1 MLFLSSFLC
10 TVSYSS
16 IIPICAFESLQY
28 CTKEYKLNLKCFCID
43 RDERQCLVGIERDLL
58 YCLNWVFNIFE
69 MFNNKIISNKERRR
83 EGSERQQRKRKRGWD
98 RDMREKEREEK
109 KKLSIIFPLNML
121 SAWAVYVFSYP
132 MLLTHTGG
140 GVEWWGKKKVIF

>member
-1 MLFLSSFLC
+1 MLLYRQRWA
-10 TVSYSS
+10 TVLGRY
-16 IIPICAFESLQY
+16 
-28 CTKEYKLNLKCFCID
+28 
-43 RDERQCLVGIERDLL
+43 RDLL

-140 GVEWWGKKKVIF
+140 GGWMMGEKKGNFLNLRLLSSTREEMRD